1 MTRRIYRR
9 LSLVSV
15 LPLLSAAL
23 WGQANTSLRG
33 IITDQSSSVVP
44 KAQVSLINTAT
55 GLERKTTSRGS
66 GDYEF
71 LQVVPGL
78 YRVVVEAS
86 GFKRYEANDLQLQ
99 VNNPAT
105 VNIVLEVGGTT
116 QTVAVTAEAPLLNT
130 TDASVGTVITEMQ
143 VKQLP
148 LEARDVA
155 ALYSIQ
161 PGVVYMGNR
170 PDMDLTTDTRS
181 GAVNGAHSDQSNILL
196 DGVDV
201 TIRRRAAPLP
211 RCSA

>member
-1 MTRRIYRR
+1 MNRRIYRR
-9 LSLVSV
+9 LSLFSV

-130 TDASVGTVITEMQ
+130 TDAGEAVASGSPRRGGSV
-143 VKQLP
+143 
-148 LEARDVA
+148 
-155 ALYSIQ
+155 
-161 PGVVYMGNR
+161 
-170 PDMDLTTDTRS
+170 
-181 GAVNGAHSDQSNILL
+181 
-196 DGVDV
+196 
-201 TIRRRAAPLP
+201 
-211 RCSA
+211 